1 MATRTSDTTRHRYYV
16 LDVFT
21 DERFGGNPL
30 AVFPDGRGLTSEQMQ
45 AIALE
50 LNLSETVFGLPPEL
64 PGHTCRV
71 RIFTPGAELPF
82 AGHPTVG
89 TAHLLVE
96 LGTVKLQNGEAK
108 IVLGEGVGPVPV
120 TVTEGPPRF
129 AELTVA
135 KLPERGADPPSR
147 EAVAKLLS
155 LSPADLAAS
164 PDEPESWSCG
174 MPYLFVPLRDRGAL
188 RRARFDSAA
197 WDGAFAGYW
206 AHAVYLFCRDPE
218 RQGSDL
224 RARLFAPSF
233 GITEDPATGS
243 AAAALAGW
251 LTSRAPGDD
260 GTRRWVIEQGVEM
273 GRPSTI
279 RLEADLRAG
288 QCAAVRVG
296 GGAVLVAEAEMIL
309 EESDS
314 LTSGR
319 THANATT

>member
-1 MATRTSDTTRHRYYV
+1 MTTRTSDTTRHRYYV

-50 LNLSETVFGLPPEL
+50 LNLSETVFVLPPES

-135 KLPERGADPPSR
+135 KLPERGADPPS
-147 EAVAKLLS
+147 AMAKLLS

-164 PDEPESWSCG
+164 PVSPSRGRAACRPCS
-174 MPYLFVPLRDRGAL
+174 VPLRDRGHSV
-188 RRARFDSAA
+188 ARFDSAA
-197 WDGAFAGYW
+197 WTRRSQALGACGLS
-206 AHAVYLFCRDPE
+206 VLPRPG

-224 RARLFAPSF
+224 PRGSSRRRSASPRTRRPAPRPRRS
-233 GITEDPATGS
+233 PAGS
-243 AAAALAGW
+243 ARDRG
-251 LTSRAPGDD
+251 GD
-260 GTRRWVIEQGVEM
+260 GTRRWVIRAGHEM
-273 GRPSTI
+273 GRRARFGSETI
-279 RLEADLRAG
+279 
-288 QCAAVRVG
+288 CAPASASRC
-296 GGAVLVAEAEMIL
+296 
-309 EESDS
+309 ESAAARCS
-314 LTSGR
+314 SPR
-319 THANATT
+319 RR